1 MTEAQAA
8 PAAPRRALRQRYPW
22 LVPGALLLLLALL
35 TANVLTNGPLLHVD
49 RKIRKFARGTG
60 NSPGW
65 RWLRDGP
72 LTPARLL
79 VNLGNPWLVIPL
91 LMIIAALVAAQR
103 RTLRPLLAAAAG
115 TALLLV
121 IVIPAKFAIERL
133 NPGYTPF
140 SRHSLL
146 DGFPSGHAAAACV
159 CYTLAVLI
167 IAPLPGRR
175 GRRIALAAVTVLGFA
190 VGVALIWLG
199 IHRITDVVAGW
210 ALAAL
215 VVPFAVRVSGLRAGY
230 SDGHQRPGQRQGQD
244 GPGAVP
250 APADQRSG

>member
-8 PAAPRRALRQRYPW
+8 PAASRRALRQRYPW

-49 RKIRKFARGTG
+49 RKIRRFVRGTG

-79 VNLGNPWLVIPL
+79 VDLGNPWLVIPL
-91 LMIIAALVAAQR
+91 LMIIAGLVAAQR
-103 RTLRPLLAAAAG
+103 RTPRPLLTAAAG
-115 TALLLV
+115 TALLLA

-167 IAPLPGRR
+167 IAPYPGGRA
-175 GRRIALAAVTVLGFA
+175 RRIALTAVTVLGFA
-190 VGVALIWLG
+190 VGIALVWLG
-199 IHRITDVVAGW
+199 IHRFTDVVAGW

-215 VVPFAVRVSGLRAGY
+215 VVPFVVRLTGLRTGHGHERQEQPAGP
-230 SDGHQRPGQRQGQD
+230 S
-244 GPGAVP
+244 AVP
-250 APADQRSG
+250 ASADQRSG